1 MAAILRPLLVNRFV
15 QAGQV
20 AVLDWR
26 LMRQPARFAMA
37 EQLEK
42 VRPVNVAST
51 RVSWSR
57 SQNRS
62 SVYMPM

>member
-42 VRPVNVAST
+42 VRPVNVA
-51 RVSWSR
+51 
-57 SQNRS
+57 
-62 SVYMPM
+62 